1 MVRDMQVPISAR
13 RSPTPRFRAPAVR
26 FVGTVGARPLRVLF
40 LHQDAATV
48 ERCLRELRTVQVA
61 VICDVAHTPEQF
73 AARLGSEVYDLVL
86 AEYPGGIGLAAQARQ
101 LLQGL
106 KRTPLIFLADRIERE
121 TAADLVSNGAAG
133 CVDMA
138 HLGHL
143 PVAIRRALNGKNLAT
158 ERDRAEHQLRHSEVH
173 QHDLVGNL
181 TYGVC
186 SCDLEG
192 RLLDADRAMVAML
205 GYASKDE
212 LLAANRAG
220 RISCDP
226 AARERL
232 RGYVTGAHAGS
243 VETEWKCKDGT
254 TLKIRLTGRR
264 ATWSEHAT
272 QAYELIAQD
281 ISQRESEDHRRHE
294 SATDPLTGL
303 ANYRELAR
311 VLDAEIKRSSRT
323 GREFAVLV
331 FDVDRLKRINDKHG
345 HEIGGQA
352 LCRVADCLSI
362 FSRQIDTAA
371 RLGGD
376 EFALVLPETGAAS
389 AQLVADRMLQRLAQD
404 RQTPRISVS
413 VGVAVYPHDGGRID
427 DLLSVADDAMAA
439 MKGRHHHAAPA
450 GATAQA

>member
-1 MVRDMQVPISAR
+1 M
-13 RSPTPRFRAPAVR
+13 PRFRAPAVR
-26 FVGTVGARPLRVLF
+26 FVGTVGAHPLRVLF

-61 VICDVAHTPEQF
+61 VVSDVAHTPAQF
-73 AARLGSEVYDLVL
+73 ESRLSSEVYDLVV
-86 AEYPGGIGLAAQARQ
+86 AEYPGGIGPAAQARQ

-106 KRTPLIFLADRIERE
+106 KRTPLIFLADRITRE
-121 TAADLVSNGAAG
+121 AAAALVSDGAAG
-133 CVDMA
+133 CVDTE
-138 HLGHL
+138 HLSHL
-143 PVAIRRALNGKNLAT
+143 PVAIRRALNGRTLAT
-158 ERDRAEHQLRHSEVH
+158 ERDRAEHQLRHSEAH

-220 RISCDP
+220 RISRDP

-232 RGYVTGAHAGS
+232 RGYVAGAHAGS
-243 VETEWKCKDGT
+243 VETEWQCKDGT
-254 TLKIRLTGRR
+254 TLKIRLIGRR
-264 ATWSEHAT
+264 VTWSERAT
-272 QAYELIAQD
+272 QAYELIAED
-281 ISQRESEDHRRHE
+281 ITGRRESEDHRRHE
-294 SATDPLTGL
+294 AATDPLTGL

-331 FDVDRLKRINDKHG
+331 FDVDRLKRINDKYG

-376 EFALVLPETGAAS
+376 EFALVLPETGEAS
-389 AQLVADRMLQRLAQD
+389 AQLVADRILQRLAQD
-404 RQTPRISVS
+404 RRAPHRISVS
-413 VGVAVYPHDGGRID
+413 VGVAVYPHAGGRID
-427 DLLSVADDAMAA
+427 ALLSVADDDMAA
-439 MKGRHHHAAPA
+439 MKGRHHHATPA
-450 GATAQA
+450 GARAPA